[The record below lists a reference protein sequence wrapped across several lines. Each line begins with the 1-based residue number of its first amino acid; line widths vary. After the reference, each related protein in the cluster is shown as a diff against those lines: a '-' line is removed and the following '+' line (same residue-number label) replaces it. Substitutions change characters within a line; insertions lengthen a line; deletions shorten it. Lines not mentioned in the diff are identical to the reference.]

1 MGPKLVDYLLYEV
14 EEDTGILWIKFNR
27 PERMNALIGT
37 AEENGT
43 VAKVGEYMR
52 AGDDDP
58 NVRVMVL
65 TGEGRGFCSGADMKR
80 DTPDEMKGENF
91 VGNRN
96 VLDGPDAAREH
107 FIHGF
112 TKLHRDISQVRKPTI
127 AMING
132 PAVGSGMD
140 MALHCD
146 IRIGCENTRFIGYQQ
161 LGQIME
167 NGGSYYFPKM
177 VGLGRAL
184 EFAYVGHL
192 DAQRAYEWGILNHLV
207 ESEKL
212 EEFTRDLCARMVRTP
227 PLVQWISKRIMRA
240 AADSSLETTMI
251 LTSNAGG
258 ILSGSADAE
267 EARRAF
273 LEKRSAS
280 FQGR

>member
-1 MGPKLVDYLLYEV
+1 
-14 EEDTGILWIKFNR
+14 
-27 PERMNALIGT
+27 
-37 AEENGT
+37 
-43 VAKVGEYMR
+43 
-52 AGDDDP
+52 
-58 NVRVMVL
+58 MVL
-65 TGEGRGFCSGADMKR
+65 TGVGRGFCSGADMKR
-80 DTPDEMKGENF
+80 DTPDDMKGENF
-91 VGNRN
+91 VGNRH

-192 DAQRAYEWGILNHLV
+192 DAKRAYEWGLLNHLV

-212 EEFTRDLCARMVRTP
+212 EETTRELCARMVRTP
-227 PLVQWISKRIMRA
+227 PLVQWISKRILRA

-273 LEKRSAS
+273 LEKRPAT

>member
-1 MGPKLVDYLLYEV
+1 MGPRLVDYLLYEP
-14 EEDTGILWIKFNR
+14 EASGILWIKFNR
-27 PERMNALIGT
+27 PERLNALVGS

-58 NVRVMVL
+58 TIRIIVL
-65 TGEGRGFCSGADMKR
+65 TGVGRGFCSGADMKR
-80 DTPDEMKGENF
+80 DLPAGVAGERF
-91 VGNRN
+91 LGDRGPTA
-96 VLDGPDAAREH
+96 GPDAARQR
-107 FIHGF
+107 FFHGF
-112 TKLHRDISQVRKPTI
+112 TKLHRDISLIRKPTI

-146 IRIGCENTRFIGYQQ
+146 IRVGCEHTRFIGYQQ

-167 NGGSYYFPKM
+167 NGGCYYLPKM

-184 EFAYVGHL
+184 EFAYTGHL
-192 DAQRAYEWGILNHLV
+192 DAQRAYEWGLLNYLV
-207 ESEKL
+207 PSEKL
-212 EEFTRDLCARMVRTP
+212 EETTRELCARIIANP

-240 AADSSLETTMI
+240 ALDSSLETTMVM
-251 LTSNAGG
+251 TSNAGG
-258 ILSGSADAE
+258 ILQSSEDAQ

-273 LEKRSAS
+273 LEKRQPA
-280 FQGR
+280 FKGR

>member
-1 MGPKLVDYLLYEV
+1 MGPKLVDYLLYDV
-14 EEDTGILWIKFNR
+14 EEETGILWIKFNR

-58 NVRVMVL
+58 KVRIIVL
-65 TGEGRGFCSGADMKR
+65 TGVGRGFCSGADMKR

-91 VGNRN
+91 VGNRH

-146 IRIGCENTRFIGYQQ
+146 LRIGCENTRFIGYQQ

-207 ESEKL
+207 ESEHL
-212 EEFTRDLCARMVRTP
+212 EAFTRDLCARMVRTP
-227 PLVQWISKRIMRA
+227 PLVQWISKRILRA

-251 LTSNAGG
+251 MTSNAGG

-273 LEKRSAS
+273 LEKRPAT